1 MATNIIYKG
10 ELNGTQVDF
19 QTGSLTDISTFD
31 TDVRSSAIQDSI
43 TNGVTDRGASQDA
56 IHSMSGYLA
65 ANAHP
70 SVSAAADTGLDLSNG
85 NVIQDVDFAFDSLGH
100 VETAT
105 FATANL
111 DDRYFTEGE
120 VTGISGALRVD
131 IGTNDTEL
139 GTLRTATG
147 TLSTATGN
155 LDGRINSNDGE
166 LTVLRAATGVLRADV
181 DSNDTEL
188 GVLRTATGN
197 LDGRIDTNDTE
208 LSTLRTA
215 TGYLEDE
222 IDALQA
228 VSGSFQ
234 SLTLDDVCDNAATTN
249 QDIQVEDIRVNGGNI
264 TGPSTI
270 TIDPDSSGP
279 AGTVVIQGDLQVEGT
294 TTTIS
299 STDVQI
305 GDINM
310 ILGTGAANDA
320 AADGGG
326 IIISGTAASTIAE
339 FTYDSTNNRWKTN
352 SLDIEADIV
361 GNASTAT
368 AWTADSTITLGGDLA
383 GAVTFNA
390 DSSETLTATI
400 GAGVVEND
408 MLENA
413 SVAITGGAGLAGGG
427 NAVLG
432 GSAVSLSIAAGDG
445 LTAGTDAL
453 DINLDG
459 TTLSKG
465 ASGLKVNSVTSAELD
480 SSVAGENITFNGG
493 ELQVLDTDIRAA
505 IVGGAS
511 SIAGT
516 NLGTNKALVSD
527 SSGKVGVST
536 VTSTELSQLA
546 GIGGTTVANQ
556 LAAKA
561 DDSTEMSAS
570 DGLTGGG
577 TLGAD
582 RSFSTT
588 ANQGHLDEIE
598 LGTSNTTASNV
609 ITKGGILILRGT
621 DNNGITTSGSD
632 GNAVALNDKT
642 TVAFEGVV
650 QSTDTAQDA
659 DNGSYVA
666 MWKIQGVIRRDS
678 DSTNMLSSF
687 VTKTFAGGNASSYG
701 LSVSV
706 NGNGLK
712 IASDQTTATL
722 ITSATINYNW
732 VEETN

>member
-1 MATNIIYKG
+1 MANIIYKCA
-10 ELNGTQVDF
+10 LDGTQVNF
-19 QTGSLTDISTFD
+19 ETGNLTDISTF
-31 TDVRSSAIQDSI
+31 TGDVRAVAIQDSI
-43 TNGVTDRGASQDA
+43 ADGVTTIGASQDA
-56 IHSMSGYLA
+56 IYAMSGYLA
-65 ANAHP
+65 DNAHP
-70 SVSAAADTGLDLSNG
+70 VVSPASNVSEDHSG
-85 NVIQDVDFAFDSLGH
+85 GTVLQDATFTFDSDGH
-100 VETAT
+100 VTAAS
-105 FATANL
+105 FNEVDL
-111 DDRYFTEGE
+111 DTIYYPKAD
-120 VTGISGALRVD
+120 VNSISGALRVD

-147 TLSTATGN
+147 
-155 LDGRINSNDGE
+155 
-166 LTVLRAATGVLRADV
+166 
-181 DSNDTEL
+181 
-188 GVLRTATGN
+188 
-197 LDGRIDTNDTE
+197 
-208 LSTLRTA
+208 
-215 TGYLEDE
+215 YLENQVD
-222 IDALQA
+222 DLQA

-234 SLTLDDVCDNAATTN
+234 SLTLDNVCDNGATTN
-249 QDIQVEDIRVNGGNI
+249 QDIQVEDLRVNGGNI

-352 SLDIEADIV
+352 SIDIAADIV
-361 GNASTAT
+361 GNASTAS
-368 AWTADSTITLGGDLA
+368 AWVADSTITLDGDLA

-400 GAGVVEND
+400 GAGVVENT
-408 MLENA
+408 MLENK
-413 SVAITGGAGLAGGG
+413 SVSITGGAGLAGGG
-427 NAVLG
+427 DAELG

-453 DINLDG
+453 DLNLDW

-465 ASGLKVNSVTSAELD
+465 ASGLKVNSIGTAQLDANSVTSAELH

-505 IVGGAS
+505 ITGGAS

-516 NLGTNKALVSD
+516 NLGTSKALISN
-527 SSGKVGVST
+527 SSGKVAVST

-546 GIGGTTVANQ
+546 GIGGTTVSAQ
-556 LAAKA
+556 LALKA
-561 DDSTEMSAS
+561 DASTQMSAS

-577 TLGAD
+577 TLAAD

-588 ANQGHLDEIE
+588 ADQGHLDEIE
-598 LGTSNTTASNV
+598 LGTSNTLASNV

-650 QSTDTAQDA
+650 QSTDTNQPD
-659 DNGSYVA
+659 DNGAYVA

-678 DSTNMLSSF
+678 DSTNMLQSF
-687 VTKTFAGGNASSYG
+687 VTKTFAGSSASSYG

-706 NGNGLK
+706 NGSGLK

-732 VEETN
+732 VEETT

>member
-1 MATNIIYKG
+1 MAFDLIYKG
-10 ELNGTQVDF
+10 ELTGTQVNF
-19 QTGSLTDISTFD
+19 ETGNLTDISTFD
-31 TDVRSSAIQDSI
+31 TDVRSSAIQNSI
-43 TNGVTDRGASQDA
+43 TDGVTDRGASQDA
-56 IHSMSGYLA
+56 LIAMSGYLA

-70 SVSAAADTGLDLSNG
+70 VVSPASNVSEDHSG
-85 NVIQDVDFAFDSLGH
+85 GTVLQDATFTFDSDGH
-100 VETAT
+100 VTAAS
-105 FATANL
+105 FNEVDL
-111 DDRYFTEGE
+111 DTIYYPKAD
-120 VTGISGALRVD
+120 VNSISGALRVD

-147 TLSTATGN
+147 
-155 LDGRINSNDGE
+155 
-166 LTVLRAATGVLRADV
+166 
-181 DSNDTEL
+181 
-188 GVLRTATGN
+188 
-197 LDGRIDTNDTE
+197 
-208 LSTLRTA
+208 
-215 TGYLEDE
+215 YLENQVD
-222 IDALQA
+222 DLQA

-234 SLTLDDVCDNAATTN
+234 SLTLDNVCDNGATTN
-249 QDIQVEDIRVNGGNI
+249 QDIQVEDLRVNGGNI

-305 GDINM
+305 GDINLV
-310 ILGTGAANDA
+310 LGTGAANDA

-352 SLDIEADIV
+352 GLDIAADIV
-361 GNASTAT
+361 GNASTAS
-368 AWTADSTITLGGDLA
+368 AWVADSTITLGGDL
-383 GAVTFNA
+383 GGSVTFNA
-390 DSSETLTATI
+390 NSSETLTATI

-427 NAVLG
+427 DAVLG
-432 GSAVSLSIAAGDG
+432 GSAVSLSISAGHG

-465 ASGLKVNSVTSAELD
+465 ASGLKVNSIGTAQLDANSVTSAELH
-480 SSVAGENITFNGG
+480 SSVAGDNITFNGG
-493 ELQVLDTDIRAA
+493 ALKVLDTDIRAA
-505 IVGGAS
+505 ITGGAS

-516 NLGTNKALVSD
+516 NLGTSKALISN
-527 SSGKVGVST
+527 SSGKVAVST

-546 GIGGTTVANQ
+546 GIGGTTVSAQ
-556 LAAKA
+556 LALKA
-561 DDSTEMSAS
+561 DDSTQMSAS

-577 TLGAD
+577 TLAAD

-588 ANQGHLDEIE
+588 ADQGHLDEIE

-609 ITKGGILILRGT
+609 VTKGGILILRGT

-659 DNGSYVA
+659 DNGAYVA

-678 DSTNMLSSF
+678 DSTNMLQSF
-687 VTKTFAGGNASSYG
+687 VTKTFAGSSASSYG

-706 NGNGLK
+706 NGSGLK

>member
-1 MATNIIYKG
+1 MANIIYKG
-10 ELNGTQVDF
+10 ALDGTQVNF
-19 QTGSLTDISTFD
+19 ETGNLTDISTF
-31 TDVRSSAIQDSI
+31 TGDVRAVAIQDSI
-43 TNGVTDRGASQDA
+43 ADGVTTIGASQDA
-56 IHSMSGYLA
+56 IYAMSGYLA

-70 SVSAAADTGLDLSNG
+70 VVSPASNVSEDHSG
-85 NVIQDVDFAFDSLGH
+85 GTVLQDATFTFDSDGH
-100 VETAT
+100 VTAAS
-105 FATANL
+105 FNEVDL
-111 DDRYFTEGE
+111 DTIYYPKAD
-120 VTGISGALRVD
+120 VNSISGALRVD

-147 TLSTATGN
+147 
-155 LDGRINSNDGE
+155 
-166 LTVLRAATGVLRADV
+166 
-181 DSNDTEL
+181 
-188 GVLRTATGN
+188 
-197 LDGRIDTNDTE
+197 
-208 LSTLRTA
+208 
-215 TGYLEDE
+215 YLENQVD
-222 IDALQA
+222 DLQA

-234 SLTLDDVCDNAATTN
+234 SLTLDNVCDNGATTN
-249 QDIQVEDIRVNGGNI
+249 QDIQVEDLRVNGGNI

-305 GDINM
+305 GDINLV
-310 ILGTGAANDA
+310 LGTGAANDA

-352 SLDIEADIV
+352 SIDIAADIV
-361 GNASTAT
+361 GNASTAS
-368 AWTADSTITLGGDLA
+368 AWVADSTITLDGDLA

-400 GAGVVEND
+400 GAGVVENT
-408 MLENA
+408 MLENK
-413 SVAITGGAGLAGGG
+413 SVSITGGAGLAGGG
-427 NAVLG
+427 DAELG

-453 DINLDG
+453 DLNLDG

-465 ASGLKVNSVTSAELD
+465 ASGLKVNSIGTAQLDANSVTSAELH

-505 IVGGAS
+505 ITGGAS

-516 NLGTNKALVSD
+516 NLGTSKALISN
-527 SSGKVGVST
+527 SSGKVAVST

-546 GIGGTTVANQ
+546 GIGGTTVSAQ
-556 LAAKA
+556 LALKA
-561 DDSTEMSAS
+561 DASTQMSAS

-577 TLGAD
+577 TLAAD

-588 ANQGHLDEIE
+588 ADQGHLDEIE
-598 LGTSNTTASNV
+598 LGTSNTLASNV

-650 QSTDTAQDA
+650 QSTDTNQPD
-659 DNGSYVA
+659 DNGAYVA

-678 DSTNMLSSF
+678 DSTNMLQSF
-687 VTKTFAGGNASSYG
+687 VTKTFAGSSASSYG

-706 NGNGLK
+706 NGSGLK

-732 VEETN
+732 VEETT